1 MILNCK
7 KFSDIAFSKHIA
19 SADCCSVCRKK
30 VLHPLKQEHNYNDFV
45 FGMNYDDLIKSFYSE
60 IDYITS
66 LFYEGN
72 TVKNTS
78 FSYIHN
84 KHNDTF
90 LIVYFVPITSNKIQ
104 IEKFNANFLTTLEKY
119 TTQQRKS
126 LIYELTYFY
135 LRTQKDINVV
145 NSNIEKTITC
155 IDHTSHNTKKRK
167 QLPEN
172 HYIKKSMI
180 DLANIENI
188 LEPNIRHLMQ
198 SASMLQGRPSLLQH
212 KKRITAFLF
221 DAYYKWIE
229 ANLHKFPNVVCNS
242 CAGKKVVT
250 AKLKE
255 KFNILDDIK
264 DHNPSEF
271 LSETK

>member
-7 KFSDIAFSKHIA
+7 RFSDIAFSKHIT

-30 VLHPLKQEHNYNDFV
+30 VIHPSPEQKHNYNDFV

-60 IDYITS
+60 FDYITS
-66 LFYEGN
+66 LFYEGS

-90 LIVYFVPITSNKIQ
+90 IIVYFVPIKSNKLQ
-104 IEKFNANFLTTLEKY
+104 IENFNVNFLTTLEKY
-119 TTQQRKS
+119 SPKQRRN

-135 LRTQKDINVV
+135 MRTQKDVNAINKT
-145 NSNIEKTITC
+145 IEKVITC
-155 IDHTSHNTKKRK
+155 IDHTSYNNKKRNG
-167 QLPEN
+167 LPEN
-172 HYIKKSMI
+172 SYIKKSNI
-180 DLANIENI
+180 DLSNMENI
-188 LEPNIRHLMQ
+188 FEPNIKHLIE
-198 SASMLQGRPSLLQH
+198 STSSLRGRPSLLQY
-212 KKRITAFLF
+212 KQRINAFIF
-221 DAYYKWIE
+221 DAYYEWLKT
-229 ANLHKFPNVVCNS
+229 NSHRFPKVICNS

-255 KFNILDDIK
+255 KFDIIDRNK
-264 DHNPSEF
+264 NHNPSEF
-271 LSETK
+271 VK